1 MSEEV
6 LDNRRIA
13 KNTLILYIRMF
24 ISMTVGLYTS
34 RVVLNTLGVED
45 FGIYGVVGGV
55 VGMLGFLNA
64 SMSGATSRFIIFE
77 LGTGDMQKLRDTFS
91 SSLIIHIAIALI
103 VLLFAETVGLWFLC
117 NKLVIPDNRMEAAY
131 WVYQLSIFSAMLSIT
146 QTPYNACIIAHEKM
160 SVYAYIEIL
169 SIVLKLMIVYLLL
182 IGNWDKLKLYSL
194 LVFLVSMLIM
204 MVYRIYCIRHFV
216 ETHFHWV
223 WDKSVL
229 KPLFSF
235 SGWDLYGNVCV
246 TVKGQSILYLV
257 NIFFGVTLNAASSI
271 ANTVSGTI
279 RGFSTNMITA
289 FRPQIIKSYSA
300 RKIDKM
306 QELIEDALKY
316 TSILL
321 IFLSVPFFLEMYYIL
336 YLWLGIVPGHTVT
349 FCRIFLISN
358 MVGLLNSIITIG
370 IHAEGNIKEISF
382 ITGTLHIFIPVF
394 SYVSLIYISDNVNTI
409 YIIDLLA
416 FVIIVGINMI
426 VLKKKIPR
434 LGIMRIFRGILL
446 SYLVGGI
453 AALPVICLH
462 FSMCEGWRRLIMI
475 FGIYFLVL
483 SFLDYFFVLN
493 QNDRALLR
501 GKIKAIVCKK

>member
-24 ISMTVGLYTS
+24 ISMIVGLYTS

-77 LGTGDMQKLRDTFS
+77 LGTGDIQKLRDTFS

-204 MVYRIYCIRHFV
+204 MVYRVYCIRHFV

-223 WDKSVL
+223 WDKSIL

-246 TVKGQSILYLV
+246 TVKGQSILYL
-257 NIFFGVTLNAASSI
+257 
-271 ANTVSGTI
+271 
-279 RGFSTNMITA
+279 
-289 FRPQIIKSYSA
+289 
-300 RKIDKM
+300 
-306 QELIEDALKY
+306 E
-316 TSILL
+316 
-321 IFLSVPFFLEMYYIL
+321 IFLTLL
-336 YLWLGIVPGHTVT
+336 KTHT
-349 FCRIFLISN
+349 
-358 MVGLLNSIITIG
+358 
-370 IHAEGNIKEISF
+370 
-382 ITGTLHIFIPVF
+382 
-394 SYVSLIYISDNVNTI
+394 
-409 YIIDLLA
+409 
-416 FVIIVGINMI
+416 
-426 VLKKKIPR
+426 
-434 LGIMRIFRGILL
+434 
-446 SYLVGGI
+446 
-453 AALPVICLH
+453 
-462 FSMCEGWRRLIMI
+462 
-475 FGIYFLVL
+475 
-483 SFLDYFFVLN
+483 
-493 QNDRALLR
+493 
-501 GKIKAIVCKK
+501 

>member
-24 ISMTVGLYTS
+24 ISMIVGLYTS

-77 LGTGDMQKLRDTFS
+77 LGTGDIQKLRDTFS

-194 LVFLVSMLIM
+194 LVFLVSMLI
-204 MVYRIYCIRHFV
+204 
-216 ETHFHWV
+216 
-223 WDKSVL
+223 
-229 KPLFSF
+229 
-235 SGWDLYGNVCV
+235 
-246 TVKGQSILYLV
+246 

-434 LGIMRIFRGILL
+434 LGIMRIFRGLLL